1 MLTFIDLRQNV
12 IEQTSRQSYKNLI
25 NERSDENK
33 ETNYDEN
40 NIENE
45 PEDNNEYKDTTSIN
59 FNVNSL
65 DKGQERMISYS
76 KQDIRGFETSKNG

>member
-1 MLTFIDLRQNV
+1 M
-12 IEQTSRQSYKNLI
+12 

-33 ETNYDEN
+33 ETSCDEN

-65 DKGQERMISYS
+65 DKEQERMISDS
-76 KQDIRGFETSKNG
+76 KQGIRGF